1 MIAFFANL
9 FGYVLNFLYE
19 FIGNYGIAIILFSI
33 LVKLLML
40 PISIKQ
46 QKTMKKSQKINEEM
60 KGIQFKYKN
69 DPDKLNQEVMALYK
83 REKMSPFSGC
93 LSAIVQIILL
103 FSVFY
108 LVRSPL
114 TYMKK
119 IDKESIQ
126 NLSAIV
132 NQEGKTSN
140 YQEIAIINY
149 INNYENN
156 NVINKKNE
164 TIEENENPQESIEK
178 EENIGEDTS
187 KELNESNQ
195 KKINIEEYA
204 NRMYI
209 NMNFLGLDLSKVP
222 TEDLTDLK
230 VLIIPFL
237 YVISSFISI
246 RITTNTNK
254 KKKEDKKLISD
265 GKNDEKK
272 EEYDPMADANKSMTW
287 FMPLMSISI
296 ACIAPLGLALYWL
309 MNNIL
314 MIVEKIVLDKIIK
327 DENKEAENN
336 A

>member
-187 KELNESNQ
+187 KELNENNQ